1 MTPNW
6 SRAEIPDHLQENF
19 FEAKRVELPH
29 LPAGPSSPRT
39 CFVRRMRRDF
49 CNEDTCYQRLVG
61 WGGTIRTSALEN
73 QPAKT
78 SVESSSWSFTG
89 LFARS
94 FTGPFDHS
102 FTGVLGSVIHRL
114 FEQSFKAF
122 RLGHLHHGLVLLN
135 ES

>member
-1 MTPNW
+1 MKPL
-6 SRAEIPDHLQENF
+6 SGVRCHCSGPMPKLGPLQSARPRKENF
-19 FEAKRVELPH
+19 LTF
-29 LPAGPSSPRT
+29 RT
-39 CFVRRMRRDF
+39 C

-94 FTGPFDHS
+94 FTGPFDYS
-102 FTGVLGSVIHRL
+102 FTGVLGSVIHRAL
-114 FEQSFKAF
+114 RAVFQSLPA
-122 RLGHLHHGLVLLN
+122 
-135 ES
+135 

>member
-1 MTPNW
+1 
-6 SRAEIPDHLQENF
+6 
-19 FEAKRVELPH
+19 
-29 LPAGPSSPRT
+29 
-39 CFVRRMRRDF
+39 MRRDF

-102 FTGVLGSVIHRL
+102 FTGVLGSVIHRAL
-114 FEQSFKAF
+114 RAVFQRF
-122 RLGHLHHGLVLLN
+122 GLLPSSPRACFVKLAGSEGLRAVQ
-135 ES
+135 